1 MWIYAPSFRES
12 DEKSLLYAQAEKF
25 LEALK
30 KNDDSA
36 EFLIVKNEAE
46 NLMKSAYLN
55 KNKHRNWIEF
65 ISLNLLESNIF
76 DEKEKT
82 DWYDKFYRYIL
93 QKCKENHW
101 DSYARYAMPKLLK
114 VSFLSDEEKVT
125 RSLEFFSLA
134 YEASQ
139 NDLYVQKYVIP
150 NLVYS
155 KYLPHEQI
163 RDRYID
169 YLEHCIQTAN
179 DVVDNGERTDWRRD
193 ILPDLLEHPI
203 LTEEE
208 KQKYYEMA
216 SLTPRKTNTN
226 IPKEEKEEEKEEEKK
241 IENDEYFETL
251 VNEKNRRYNNDDSYL
266 AFSLSHHLSQYH
278 IRNKNIEWFKLL
290 TGLDAESYAF
300 LKEHQNQLTPSEIL
314 CINDEW
320 IDAFKEE
327 KEEAEKKKNW
337 RLLWTRSTEEIFKVL
352 GKYDNHFSNDPKVES
367 ALQYLKRYVSFSDY
381 RDSFAIESLVSR
393 HLDEFIASFE
403 FLLWAEREFVKNGL
417 DRDKEDFWRSRWG
430 SILDTLIHSGSKD
443 SINEKIKKLKDF
455 MKEVTPHIKDKQ
467 KLRIFISYYYNDY
480 LSIADQELRDKFI
493 RIAIKVINKPALRE
507 KITDKNFFKE
517 SYARFSLRN
526 ESNLPQR
533 EPDYISYVNAFEYD
547 DEGNSTRVPTDK
559 MSSQY
564 RYTDKGVYRKSD
576 HRWRVASCY
585 WALDGNNDYEDHQEK
600 ITDEYIL
607 TDSSQQEKIEH
618 YQEDYDN
625 ENYDYDDYDDYDDE
639 DDDYDYEEDYKDYE
653 DDLVVWFCPRNKFIP
668 METYYLDIRER
679 LEYDSEDEIVNDSM
693 PLEYLWQAIP
703 AYEFWEV
710 QWTMIKD
717 LNAPLDRHPNH
728 HTNWIR
734 VIKGTE
740 EEKNGYIYT

>member
-1 MWIYAPSFRES
+1 MWIYTPSFRES
-12 DEKSLLYAQAEKF
+12 DEKSPLYIQAEKF

-36 EFLIVKNEAE
+36 EFLIIKNEAE
-46 NLMKSAYLN
+46 SLIKKVYLN
-55 KNKHRNWIEF
+55 KDKGIKWINIWLE
-65 ISLNLLESNIF
+65 LLESSIF
-76 DEKEKT
+76 DEKEKQ

-101 DSYARYAMPKLLK
+101 DSYARYAMPKLLE
-114 VSFLSDEEKVT
+114 VSFLSDEKKVT

-134 YEASQ
+134 YESSK
-139 NDLYVQKYVIP
+139 NNLYAQKYVMP

-226 IPKEEKEEEKEEEKK
+226 IPKEEKKEEKKEEQPKK
-241 IENDEYFETL
+241 IENSEYFETL
-251 VNEKNRRYNNDDSYL
+251 VNEKKRRYNNHDSYL
-266 AFSLSHHLSQYH
+266 AFRLSHHLSQYH

-337 RLLWTRSTEEIFKVL
+337 RLLRTTSTEEIFKVL

-367 ALQYLKRYVSFSDY
+367 VLQYLKKYVSFSDY
-381 RDSFAIESLVSR
+381 RNSFAIESLVSR

-403 FLLWAEREFVKNGL
+403 FLLWVEREFVKNGL
-417 DRDKEDFWRSRWG
+417 DRDKKDFWRSRWG
-430 SILDTLIHSGSKD
+430 SILDALIHSGSKD

-455 MKEVTPHIKDKQ
+455 MKEITPHIKDKQ

-480 LSIADQELRDKFI
+480 LSIEDPELRDKFI
-493 RIAIKVINKPALRE
+493 RIAIKVINKPTLRE
-507 KITDKNFFKE
+507 KITDENFFKQ
-517 SYARFSLRN
+517 SYARFSFRN
-526 ESNLPQR
+526 ETKLPQR

-547 DEGNSTRVPTDK
+547 DERNYIRVPTDK
-559 MSSQY
+559 ISSQY

-576 HRWRVASCY
+576 HRWRVSSCY
-585 WALDGNNDYEDHQEK
+585 WALDDNDDDYKDHQENS
-600 ITDEYIL
+600 TDEEIL
-607 TDSSQQEKIEH
+607 ADNSQQEEIEN
-618 YQEDYDN
+618 YQEDYDEDN
-625 ENYDYDDYDDYDDE
+625 NYEYD
-639 DDDYDYEEDYKDYE
+639 DYE
-653 DDLVVWFCPRNKFIP
+653 DDDPVVWFCPRNKFIP
-668 METYYLDIRER
+668 METYHLNIMER
-679 LEYDSEDEIVNDSM
+679 LEYDSEDEIVKESI
-693 PLEYLWQAIP
+693 PLEYLWTTIP

-710 QWTMIKD
+710 QWTIIDD
-717 LNAPLDRHPNH
+717 LHAPLDEHPNH
-728 HTNWIR
+728 HSSWIT
-734 VIKGTE
+734 VINGTQ